1 MLDCDDDTPEF
12 HNRLVLLLRDRVQAL
27 MDSYINSL
35 PEGMRCQLAEQENWE
50 NQNPEQWHRL
60 LLGLSL

>member
-35 PEGMRCQLAEQENWE
+35 PEGMGRQLAEQENWE